1 MSRYFFNIR
10 RSGDTALDDEGEDFG
25 NLEDARE
32 HAVNSIRE
40 LIAAQIK
47 VGAIVADEHMD
58 ICDDA
63 GNTLFS
69 VSFHDV
75 VKDHLAK

>member
-1 MSRYFFNIR
+1 MNRYFFNIR
-10 RSGDTALDDEGEDFG
+10 RNGDTALDNEGEDFVS
-25 NLEDARE
+25 LEDARE

-47 VGAIVADEHMD
+47 VGESVADEHID
-58 ICDDA
+58 VCDDT
-63 GNTLFS
+63 GNTLVS